1 MTASRAF
8 SIAVAT
14 MTAEGSIAV
23 RAMSV
28 TGVVNSNSSTPR
40 RDLPPPHIPKRRT
53 AQRDGAATGLQRR
66 PKGIPVVRALLVMV
80 GLGLVVTSIAGQI
93 LRLSTGHA
101 RNEAQLQAAEP
112 MASTRTAAR
121 PEILDRSGRIIA
133 TDVAASSLYADP
145 ALVLDRDEV
154 VEKLMAALPGLDE
167 SELRRAL
174 ADTTRRFV
182 WIKRGLMPVEAQ
194 RVHELGL
201 PGLAFRREPKRVYPA
216 GSEVGHL
223 IGHVNIDN
231 RGAAG
236 IERHIDEALGVETTL
251 GSIKTRQAPV
261 RLTLDLGVQHAVAH
275 ELRQAMS
282 RYLASGAVG
291 LVMDATNGAI
301 VAAVSLPAMDPNRPV
316 EALDPDRRD
325 RLQAGVYELGSI
337 FKLLT
342 VAMTLDDG
350 SATLAKTYDTTRPL
364 EIGRHTIKDL
374 YPAGRA
380 LNVRDI
386 FIQSSNVGAGLI
398 ALESGAERQRAFL
411 ERLGLLAQART
422 EAGAI
427 AAPLL
432 PSRWDRIETVTISYG
447 HGLAVAPIQFAAA
460 VATLI
465 NGGRRVQPTYLG
477 TITDSRGEAVLK
489 PDTSQAM
496 RDLMRLNVV
505 SAQGTGR
512 RADVPGY
519 DVGGKTGTA
528 EMPGEKGYQKRA
540 VIASFLGAFPMS
552 APRYVTLVSL
562 YEPKPIAETQ
572 GQITA
577 GVNAAPVT
585 ARVIER
591 IAPILGVLPRRLEGQ
606 N

>member
-1 MTASRAF
+1 MIPTNSASA
-8 SIAVAT
+8 
-14 MTAEGSIAV
+14 
-23 RAMSV
+23 
-28 TGVVNSNSSTPR
+28 PLR
-40 RDLPPPHIPKRRT
+40 RDLPPPRIPKRRT
-53 AQRDGAATGLQRR
+53 PRRDRIANGSPRR
-66 PKGIPVVRALLVMV
+66 QQGIPVARALLVV
-80 GLGLVVTSIAGQI
+80 AGLGLVTASIAGQI
-93 LRLSTGHA
+93 LRLSTGHS
-101 RNEAQLQAAEP
+101 RSEAQLQSAEP
-112 MASTRTAAR
+112 MASARSTAR
-121 PEILDRSGRIIA
+121 PEILDRNGRIIA

-154 VEKLMAALPGLDE
+154 VEKLMATLLGLDE
-167 SELRRAL
+167 AELRRAL
-174 ADTTRRFV
+174 ADPTRRFV

-216 GSEVGHL
+216 GSDVGHF

-236 IERHIDEALGVETTL
+236 LERHIDKALGVETTL
-251 GSIKTRQAPV
+251 GSTRTRQAPV
-261 RLTLDLGVQHAVAH
+261 RLTLDLGVQHAVVH

-282 RYLASGAVG
+282 RYLATGAAG
-291 LVMDATNGAI
+291 LVMDVANGEI
-301 VAAVSLPAMDPNRPV
+301 VAAASLPAMDPNRPV
-316 EALDPDRRD
+316 EALDPERRD
-325 RLQAGVYELGSI
+325 RLHAGVYELGSI

-342 VAMTLDDG
+342 VAMVLDDG
-350 SATLAKTYDTTRPL
+350 SATLTKTYDTTRPL

-374 YPAGRA
+374 HPTGRA
-380 LNVRDI
+380 LSVRDI

-411 ERLGLLAQART
+411 ERLGLLSQART

-427 AAPLL
+427 APPLA

-460 VATLI
+460 AATLV

-477 TITDSRGEAVLK
+477 AITYTPGEAVLK
-489 PDTSQAM
+489 AETSQAM

-505 SAQGTGR
+505 SAYGTGR

-519 DVGGKTGTA
+519 EVGGKTGTA

-540 VIASFLGAFPMS
+540 VIASFLGVFPMS
-552 APRYVTLVSL
+552 APRYVTLISL
-562 YEPKPIAETQ
+562 YEPKPTTETQ

-591 IAPILGVLPRRLEGQ
+591 IAPILGVLPRRLEEQ
-606 N
+606 H